1 MPETEILGKKRHATL
16 LKKAQELSILC
27 DAEVAV
33 IAFTSDGKLHE
44 YSSKR
49 VEHTL
54 SRYKN
59 YTGRRTKMEP
69 DHQLEERRRGTVS
82 NEEHPKSSDEVLHA
96 LKGRHAALKLDK
108 LRRTGKA
115 LDGLSR
121 EELYAL
127 EQEQKGAL
135 VSVLKKKEELL
146 VRLLEKKEELLVRSK
161 EREHQAIQEK
171 EILMRRGFE
180 ERTKEIPC
188 LQLFPENST
197 GLCTSSKAVALS
209 NSPAQ
214 DMDIDILRL
223 RL

>member
-1 MPETEILGKKRHATL
+1 MPETEILGRKRHATL

-44 YSSKR
+44 YSSNR

-59 YTGRRTKMEP
+59 YKGRGIKMEP
-69 DHQLEERRRGTVS
+69 NHQLEERRRGTVS

-96 LKGRHAALKLDK
+96 LEGQHAALELDK

-146 VRLLEKKEELLVRSK
+146 VRSK

-171 EILMRRGFE
+171 EILRRGFE
-180 ERTKEIPC
+180 KRTKKIPC

-197 GLCTSSKAVALS
+197 GLCTISKAVALS

-214 DMDIDILRL
+214 DMDIDFLRL

>member
-44 YSSKR
+44 YSSNR

-59 YTGRRTKMEP
+59 YKGRGIKMEP
-69 DHQLEERRRGTVS
+69 NHQLEERRRGTVS

-96 LKGRHAALKLDK
+96 LEGQHAALKLDK

-146 VRLLEKKEELLVRSK
+146 VRLLKQKEELLVLSE

-171 EILMRRGFE
+171 EILRRGFE
-180 ERTKEIPC
+180 ERKEIPC